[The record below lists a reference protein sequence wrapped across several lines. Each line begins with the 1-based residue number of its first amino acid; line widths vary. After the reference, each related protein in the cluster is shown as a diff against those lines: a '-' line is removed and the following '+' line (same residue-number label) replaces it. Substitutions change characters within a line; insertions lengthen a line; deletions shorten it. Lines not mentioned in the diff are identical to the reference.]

1 MTAVLK
7 RVLVEKRKLITV
19 SYPDDLSAALALE
32 AWSYHEPSTRLP
44 QSMPAMRTRKGE
56 FDIA

>member
-7 RVLVEKRKLITV
+7 RVLVEKRNLITV
-19 SYPDDLSAALALE
+19 SYPGGPSAAHALE
-32 AWSYHEPSTRLP
+32 ARSYHEPFTRLP

-56 FDIA
+56 FDVA